1 MRQLLLSHSS
11 LPFSIF
17 SVCLCIPVSASQVM
31 CVRWFDC
38 YDCYSIRWI
47 LHHASQPGSDIIS
60 SSLCAYSR
68 MLAQIHTHLLV
79 WLIFLCSFCHVV
91 AFFPP
96 NHLQFWAIN
105 LWQSAKLAS
114 MMIFSL
120 LFFPRS
126 SSYFV
131 VDVLLLWNSQRV
143 RVFIADANAF

>member
-17 SVCLCIPVSASQVM
+17 SVCLCIPVSASRVM

-79 WLIFLCSFCHVV
+79 WLTFLFSFCHVV

-120 LFFPRS
+120 LFFSRS